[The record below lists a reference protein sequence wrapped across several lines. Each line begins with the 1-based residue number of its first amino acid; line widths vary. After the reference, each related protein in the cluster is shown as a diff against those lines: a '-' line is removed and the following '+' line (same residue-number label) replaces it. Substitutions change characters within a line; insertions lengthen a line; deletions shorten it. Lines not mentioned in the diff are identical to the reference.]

1 MSIIESKIQ
10 HTPKPWSLYVG
21 ESSGIVEIIDK
32 DGKPIVGWMGFD
44 DSRRSPGEHA
54 ANAALIVK
62 AVNGFDNEC

>member
-10 HTPKPWSLYVG
+10 HTPTPWSLFVG
-21 ESSGIVEIIDK
+21 ESSDVVEILDK
-32 DGKPIVGWMGFD
+32 GGKPIVGWMGFD
-44 DSRRSPGEHA
+44 DSRRSPREHK